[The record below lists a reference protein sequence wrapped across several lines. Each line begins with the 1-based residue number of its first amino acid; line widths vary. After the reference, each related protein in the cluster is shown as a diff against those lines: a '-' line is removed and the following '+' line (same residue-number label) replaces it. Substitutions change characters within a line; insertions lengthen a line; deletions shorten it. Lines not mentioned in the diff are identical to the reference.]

1 MLVRTY
7 LQLIRFPGIFTVFS
21 NVLLGFFV
29 VQQAAFDWL
38 SLGFLLAT
46 SGCLFFAGM
55 VFNDFFDFPLDKKY
69 RPERPL
75 PSGKISK
82 NHAVFLGLGFLAL
95 ANGFSAL
102 IGFQTLLVSL
112 LMTGFILLYDIKL
125 KNIPVMGILNLSLIR
140 FFNVILGTTIVAL
153 SIDVI
158 LIAIPVAILVAGIS
172 IFAKTEDSQHSKKA
186 EILNLIFIVATVFYV
201 NLLAFEG
208 EIIFYVFIGIFISS
222 IFVPLYFYKE
232 KTKANIQRKVTF
244 QLLSIIILDAAL
256 LSIYSELIFAIVTL
270 ILFVPA
276 YFITQKMYLT

>member
-29 VQQAAFDWL
+29 VQQVAFDWFA
-38 SLGFLLAT
+38 LGLLLAT

-55 VFNDFFDFPLDKKY
+55 VFNDFFDFSLDKKQ

-82 NHAVFLGLGFLAL
+82 NKAFYLGLCFLVL
-95 ANGFSAL
+95 ANICSAL
-102 IGFQTLLVSL
+102 VGFQTLLVSL

-125 KNIPVMGILNLSLIR
+125 KNIPVLGILNLSLIR

-153 SIDVI
+153 SIEVI

-172 IFAKTEDSQHSKKA
+172 IFAKTEDSQYSKRA
-186 EILNLIFIVATVFYV
+186 EILNLIFIVATIFYV
-201 NLLAFEG
+201 NLLAFGG
-208 EIIFYVFIGIFISS
+208 EIIFYGFIGIFIFI
-222 IFVPLYFYKE
+222 IFVPFYFYKD
-232 KTKANIQRKVTF
+232 KTNANIQKKVTF
-244 QLLSIIILDAAL
+244 QLLSIIILDATL
-256 LSIYSELIFAIVTL
+256 LSIYSELIFAIITL

-276 YFITQKMYLT
+276 YFITRKMYLT